1 MAQTCRVPAEILY
14 KITLNQTSRRDK
26 TFSPGT
32 QPRFLH
38 HRLYPEYSTPVV
50 SYFKILK
57 YWLRVHWTPYFKLV
71 KTLWPR
77 LDLKRCLDS
86 EKGGGLQCFFEDNL
100 ERAGPVMENGAF
112 VLTIKFRHC
121 AASSYSS
128 CCRMEVHGGWWGWPW
143 TFWSLCISSL
153 YMLDTNGICID

>member
-1 MAQTCRVPAEILY
+1 MTWRWRSCSCAMAQTCTVPAEILY

-57 YWLRVHWTPYFKLV
+57 YWFRVHSTPYFKL
-71 KTLWPR
+71 KHHDQ
-77 LDLKRCLDS
+77 DLTWKDY

-153 YMLDTNGICID
+153 